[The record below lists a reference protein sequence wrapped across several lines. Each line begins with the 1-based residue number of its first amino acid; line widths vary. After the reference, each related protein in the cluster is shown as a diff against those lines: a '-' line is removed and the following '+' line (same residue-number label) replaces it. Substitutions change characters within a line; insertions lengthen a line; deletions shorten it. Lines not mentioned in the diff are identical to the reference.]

1 MKELKFIEPK
11 EVKIESLDEVVK
23 IKQYLLMNE
32 IDEIVKTCKELNPID
47 RDIFM
52 YAMIIDKCTDLTELV
67 EHKGNDTIN
76 VNIGLYDLY
85 KVNGVIDTI
94 INEIDERYIDEIEY
108 YIGQFNSVNQT
119 VKELSS
125 NVLMLLEK
133 ANKSLQKATNKG
145 FDLKTVMEQL
155 KEVNNG

>member
-11 EVKIESLDEVVK
+11 EVKIESLDKIVK

-52 YAMIIDKCTDLTELV
+52 YAMIIDKCTDLTGLV
-67 EHKGNDTIN
+67 EHKKDTIS
-76 VNIGLYDLY
+76 IDTKLYDLY
-85 KVNGVIDTI
+85 KMNGVIDDI
-94 INEIDERYIDEIEY
+94 IYEIDNKYVDEIEY

-119 VKELSS
+119 IKDLSKDIEK
-125 NVLMLLEK
+125 LLEK
-133 ANKSLQKATNKG
+133 INNSLKKVSSKDI
-145 FDLKTVMEQL
+145 DLKSVIEQL